1 MSTAC
6 RSFRCANPCPR
17 AAWQNCQT
25 NRQTDGRTDGQ
36 RRQPCRSLQV
46 TQATENWIHYAA
58 AQRLTVGLSLSLSL
72 FASPCH
78 CLSLSLSVCLYVC
91 LSCSPYNGDGSIVT
105 VASAVPQLHS
115 CAAVPAEPKVESAF
129 SCPDMPVC
137 LCVSLCVCLSG
148 CRLADFCQRLADAV
162 ADCLSNCES
171 SRAKPKTGKLAN
183 CNCNCSNRDSNWV
196 VAVACAHLQQQSCA

>member
-1 MSTAC
+1 MNTL
-6 RSFRCANPCPR
+6 RSSPSPVSSPASDSG
-17 AAWQNCQT
+17 A
-25 NRQTDGRTDGQ
+25 
-36 RRQPCRSLQV
+36 
-46 TQATENWIHYAA
+46 
-58 AQRLTVGLSLSLSL
+58 LSL
-72 FASPCH
+72 FLPVHATV
-78 CLSLSLSVCLYVC
+78 SLSLSVCLYLC

-129 SCPDMPVC
+129 SCPDMSVC
-137 LCVSLCVCLSG
+137 LCVCLSG

-183 CNCNCSNRDSNWV
+183 RNCNCSNRDCN
-196 VAVACAHLQQQSCA
+196 